1 MTDDSTLS
9 SSNQPAG
16 ATSGPDQA
24 LYAFSECER
33 VSLPSGGA
41 LLIHKHSA
49 AQMIVAAEVA
59 TALNACR
66 VFRTMAQHVEVLTS
80 TIPQLA
86 GQQADVANVL
96 NLVKSH
102 GLMTSAESV
111 CERIGGNAPPAT
123 NLPTTRVFIITC
135 DRPAAVERLL
145 TSMLHAGNLSHHEQ
159 LFLVDDSRASQNAEQ
174 NRETV
179 ARFNITSAKNM
190 QYVGAQ
196 EQQSLLDSLLTQL
209 PEHEQGI
216 RFLID
221 RQRWADNKSYG
232 LARTL
237 CLLLSVGHRA
247 IVMDDDVICAA
258 VPSPHKREGFA
269 FGATPRE
276 VDFYASEQDILQ
288 RTEKADF
295 DPLTGHAR
303 CLGLGLGQAIAKLGG
318 VQLQPQDLHNAN
330 AAYLNQWRAESP
342 ILVTQSGTLGNAGT
356 RTPEWIFTIDP
367 TSSQR
372 LLATPGGLDSVLS
385 SQQFWLG
392 QPRPLFTRMPV
403 ISQVTGLDNSQLL
416 PPYFPVFRG
425 EDYLFGAMLEYLHPA
440 AAVLEYDWCVPH
452 FPLEDR
458 SGVIEIEPA
467 TGKGKI
473 RPAKFITDRTV
484 YEPGIPVETRLQS
497 LVVLLKELAQS
508 SDQGLLTRYRT
519 EVADNQC
526 DEHRKFSA
534 CLQNGV
540 KRPPI
545 WQGYLEESLEGV
557 TASLQSVADLKDI
570 PHLPPGLEQ
579 QAILDEFRTYSQDF
593 ALALASWP
601 AVREA
606 ADTIVGDMLSAGA
619 LSP

>member
-59 TALNACR
+59 TALTSCR

-111 CERIGGNAPPAT
+111 CQRISGNAPPAI
-123 NLPTTRVFIITC
+123 NLPTSRVFIITC
-135 DRPAAVERLL
+135 DRPTAVERLL
-145 TSMLHAGNLSHHEQ
+145 TSMLDIGNLSSHEQ
-159 LFLVDDSRASQNAEQ
+159 LFLVDDSRASQNAEL

-179 ARFNITSAKNM
+179 AQFNITSAKNM

-196 EQQSLLDSLLTQL
+196 EQRQLLESLITQL

-221 RQRWADNKSYG
+221 RQRWADKKSYG

-258 VPSPHKREGFA
+258 ASSPHKREGIA

-276 VDFYASEQDILQ
+276 VDFYASEQDTLQ
-288 RTEKADF
+288 RVEKAEF
-295 DPLTGHAR
+295 DPLTGHAQ
-303 CLGLGLGQAIAKLGG
+303 CLGLTLGQAIIKLGG
-318 VQLQPQDLHNAN
+318 EHLQPKDLHNAN
-330 AAYLNQWRAESP
+330 AAYLSQWRAESP
-342 ILVTQSGTLGNAGT
+342 ILVTQNGTLGNAGT

-372 LLATPGGLDSVLS
+372 LLANPGGLDTALS
-385 SQQFWLG
+385 TQQFWLG

-425 EDYLFGAMLEYLHPA
+425 EDYLFGAMLEYLHPN

-467 TGKGKI
+467 TGKGRINISKL
-473 RPAKFITDRTV
+473 ITDRTL
-484 YEPGIPVETRLQS
+484 YEPGISVETRMQH
-497 LVVLLKELAQS
+497 LVALAKELAET
-508 SDQGLLTRYRT
+508 SDQGLLTRYRV

-526 DEHRKFSA
+526 DELGKYTS

-540 KRPPI
+540 KRPPV
-545 WQGYLEESLEGV
+545 WQGYLEESLESV
-557 TASLQSVADLKDI
+557 TESLQSVAGLKDI
-570 PHLPPGLEQ
+570 PHIHADLEP
-579 QAILDEFRTYSQDF
+579 QAILKEFRTYANDF
-593 ALALASWP
+593 AMALDSWP
-601 AVREA
+601 AIREA
-606 ADTIVGDMLSAGA
+606 ADNITRDMLAAGE

>member
-9 SSNQPAG
+9 SSHQPAG
-16 ATSGPDQA
+16 ATIAPDQA

-33 VSLPSGGA
+33 VSLPSGGV

-59 TALNACR
+59 SALSACR

-86 GQQADVANVL
+86 GQQADVAKVL
-96 NLVKSH
+96 NLVNSH
-102 GLMTSAESV
+102 GLMTTAESV
-111 CERIGGNAPPAT
+111 CQRLGGDAPAAR

-145 TSMLHAGNLSHHEQ
+145 TSMLHAGNLSHHDQ
-159 LFLVDDSRASQNAEQ
+159 LFLVDDSRASQNTEL

-196 EQQSLLDSLLTQL
+196 EQRRLLDSLVTHL
-209 PEHEQGI
+209 PQHEQGI

-221 RQRWADNKSYG
+221 RQRWVDKKSYG

-258 VPSPHKREGFA
+258 VPSPHKRDGIA
-269 FGATPRE
+269 FGAPPRE
-276 VDFYASEQDILQ
+276 VESYASEQDILQ
-288 RTEKADF
+288 RTAKADF

-303 CLGLGLGQAIAKLGG
+303 CLGLTLGQAITKLGSG
-318 VQLQPQDLHNAN
+318 QLLPQDLHNAN
-330 AAYLNQWRAESP
+330 AAYLSQWRAESP

-372 LLATPGGLDSVLS
+372 LLANPGGLETALS
-385 SQQFWLG
+385 SQQFWRG
-392 QPRPLFTRMPV
+392 QPRPLFTRMSV

-416 PPYFPVFRG
+416 PPYFPVFRD
-425 EDYLFGAMLEYLHPA
+425 EDYLFGAMVEYLHPT
-440 AAVLEYDWCVPH
+440 AAVLEYDWSVPH
-452 FPLEDR
+452 FPIETR
-458 SGVIEIEPA
+458 SGVLEIEPA
-467 TGKGKI
+467 TGKGRF
-473 RPAKFITDRTV
+473 RPGKFITDRTV

-497 LVVLLKELAQS
+497 LAVLVKELAES
-508 SDQGLLTRYRT
+508 SDQGLLTRYRA

-526 DEHRKFSA
+526 DELRKFSA

-540 KRPPI
+540 KRPPV
-545 WQGYLEESLEGV
+545 WQGYLEESLESV
-557 TASLQSVADLKDI
+557 TGALQSVARLTDIADI
-570 PHLPPGLEQ
+570 PDDLEP
-579 QAILDEFRTYSQDF
+579 QAILEQFRVYANDF
-593 ALALASWP
+593 AAALAAWP
-601 AVREA
+601 AIRET
-606 ADTIVGDMLSAGA
+606 ADTVTSAMLLAGE